1 MRRARRLSWIC
12 GATVALAAA
21 AAAGAEGPGAWM
33 TQGAADLRSGALG
46 QAEQAFRKA
55 AALAPQSARPV
66 LWLGVVAVARGDR
79 SAAVAW
85 FNEALRRHPDLA
97 EQGCAAVWLDM
108 LGIEVTR
115 PQWRLR
121 TGEDYA
127 AFVRA
132 ANSGLSSGQARWV
145 GYALVS
151 AADRSRLDPRI
162 LAAVVYIESRF
173 NHHSISSAG
182 AEGLGQLM
190 PGTAGG
196 LGVDPRDPLQNLVG
210 AAAVLRQNLDEFHTL
225 PLALA
230 AYNAGR
236 AAVSRWGGI
245 PPYAETQWYV
255 WAVLWVYG
263 GLR

>member
-1 MRRARRLSWIC
+1 MEETVKEYRRRLAEQIATHQQELDEVSRQLQQSASIDDLTGLFTARVFREVLLREVQRARRYRRLL
-12 GATVALAAA
+12 ALIVFDVDDYRRLVED
-21 AAAGAEGPGAWM
+21 AGARAGERVLKELAQIVPGRVREVDIMCRLDVDEFAVILPE
-33 TQGAADLRSGALG
+33 TPILRAGALG

-151 AADRSRLDPRI
+151 AARRSGLDPP
-162 LAAVVYIESRF
+162 
-173 NHHSISSAG
+173 N
-182 AEGLGQLM
+182 
-190 PGTAGG
+190 
-196 LGVDPRDPLQNLVG
+196 
-210 AAAVLRQNLDEFHTL
+210 
-225 PLALA
+225 
-230 AYNAGR
+230 R
-236 AAVSRWGGI
+236 AAVARI
-245 PPYAETQWYV
+245 A
-255 WAVLWVYG
+255 
-263 GLR
+263 